1 MSENKRIHLLD
12 EIRGFAVVCMVFHHL
27 LLSIAVIF
35 ISQFFMD
42 TFNFLSVFQ
51 PIFWFLFFAVSGVS
65 SRLSK
70 NNLKRGAQLFGIAL
84 VITAF
89 TFAYSN
95 GTGTIVFG
103 VLHFLSISMIIFHF
117 IKPLLLR
124 INPIVGAVV
133 CFLLFAFTYGI
144 FNGYV
149 GFFNLV
155 RIPLPSALYRT
166 KLLFW
171 LGFPSNDF
179 VSADYFSLLPFIFLF
194 FIGCFLGEYV
204 EKGKIPQF
212 AYKKHSAFL
221 SFCGRKALLI
231 YILHQPIIYLLC
243 YVVILIMY

>member
-35 ISQFFMD
+35 LSQFFMD
-42 TFNFLSVFQ
+42 AFNFLCFFQ
-51 PIFWFLFFAVSGVS
+51 PLFWLLFFGISGVS
-65 SRLSK
+65 SRLSR

-95 GTGTIVFG
+95 GRDTIVFG

-117 IKPLLLR
+117 IKPLFIK

-133 CFLLFAFTYGI
+133 CFLLFAFTYEI

-155 RIPLPSALYRT
+155 KIPLPSTLYST
-166 KLLFW
+166 DFLFW
-171 LGFPSNDF
+171 LGFPSNSF
-179 VSADYFSLLPFIFLF
+179 VSADYFPLLPYIFLF
-194 FIGCFLGEYV
+194 FIGFFLGEYV
-204 EKGKIPQF
+204 EKGKLPAF
-212 AYKKHSAFL
+212 AYEKHSSFL
-221 SFCGRKALLI
+221 RFCGKKALLI
-231 YILHQPIIYLLC
+231 YILHQPIIYLIC
-243 YVVILIMY
+243 YLIILIF